1 MADQN
6 YQDYSHVPRGNNEKS
21 IAEVLRDMKYELLSF
36 VETRYSL
43 LYAEIKEKTTA
54 WKASLPMLVVGV
66 VFAMG
71 AFATFTF
78 TIVSL
83 LATLIGTAYAWTFGC
98 LIVCVVYACLAGA
111 LLSTGYKRLTAQSL
125 VPERTV
131 RVLKQDQQWIKEES
145 RAA

>member
-1 MADQN
+1 MADQT
-6 YQDYSHVPRGNNEKS
+6 YHVNSQKN
-21 IAEVLRDMKYELLSF
+21 IAEVLREMKYELLSF

-43 LYAEIKEKTTA
+43 LSAEIKEKTVA
-54 WKASLPMLVVGV
+54 WKASLPMLVFGV

-71 AFATFTF
+71 TFATFTF

-98 LIVCVVYACLAGA
+98 LIVCVVYAAVA
-111 LLSTGYKRLTAQSL
+111 ATLLGSGYKRLTAQSL

-131 RVLKQDQQWIKEES
+131 RVLKQDQQWIKEETLEIKNQ